1 MKLIKL
7 ILTGLALVMFFCAG
21 SLSAQ
26 ELVYNPINPSFVG
39 GNYFNGQWLLAQA
52 QAQNNIKESSDFDY
66 KSYRNDPLTD
76 FNESLNRQIL
86 NRLSRDLINNAFG
99 EESFQEEGHYEIGNF
114 FIDIIPGG
122 SGVKIIINDIS
133 TGDQTNIEI
142 PYY

>member
-7 ILTGLALVMFFCAG
+7 ILFVSSALLFC
-21 SLSAQ
+21 SLGNLTAQ
-26 ELVYNPINPSFVG
+26 ELVYNPINPSFIG

-52 QAQNNIKESSDFDY
+52 QAQNNIKESSEFDY
-66 KSYRNDPLTD
+66 NSYRNDPLTD

-99 EESFQEEGHYEIGNF
+99 EESFQEEGHYELGDF

-122 SGVKIIINDIS
+122 SGIQIIINDIS

>member
-7 ILTGLALVMFFCAG
+7 ISAGILVFMFFCQG
-21 SLSAQ
+21 NLFGQ
-26 ELVYNPINPSFVG
+26 ELVYTPINPSFAG

-66 KSYRNDPLTD
+66 KSYRQDPLAD

-86 NRLSRDLINNAFG
+86 SRLSRDLINNAFG
-99 EESFQEEGHYEIGNF
+99 EDSFKEEGHYELGDF

-122 SGVKIIINDIS
+122 SGISIIINDIS
-133 TGDQTNIEI
+133 TGDQTTIEI